1 MLEQTPIPVS
11 DLSNIKAK
19 VLIIAGDEEGIKTEH
34 TLEIYK
40 NTPNA
45 QLCIMPGTTHYAPAS
60 NTKLFNGITDAFLS
74 KPFKRPNSD
83 TIEMIGY

>member
-40 NTPNA
+40 NTHNA
-45 QLCIMPGTTHYAPAS
+45 QLCIMPGTTHYAPHQIPS
-60 NTKLFNGITDAFLS
+60 YLMGLQMPFYQNRLS
-74 KPFKRPNSD
+74 D
-83 TIEMIGY
+83 QILIQ